1 MYCDRPLHVA
11 AWARRFLFAA
21 EQLDMPVARLS
32 GGERARVAIAQL
44 MLRPADVLMLD
55 EPTNDLDI
63 PTLEVLEE
71 SLLEFPGAVVLVTHD
86 RFLFD
91 RVSTVVLALDGTG
104 GAEVF
109 ADYQQWEDAQR
120 AADAAGREGRGAAA
134 CAAKPRAERHQ
145 ASVVHRATRVGAD
158 GGDDSG
164 RRAGAR
170 SLPRRRRRSIDR
182 RGRRGPAGT
191 LRGTAGGAGR
201 TSIGLY
207 ARWAELE
214 EKQTPR

>member
-1 MYCDRPLHVA
+1 
-11 AWARRFLFAA
+11 
-21 EQLDMPVARLS
+21 
-32 GGERARVAIAQL
+32 

-91 RVSTVVLALDGTG
+91 RVSTVVLALDATG

-109 ADYQQWEDAQR
+109 AEYGQWEDAQR
-120 AADAAGREGRGAAA
+120 RKATA
-134 CAAKPRAERHQ
+134 AER
-145 ASVVHRATRVGAD
+145 SAT
-158 GGDDSG
+158 
-164 RRAGAR
+164 
-170 SLPRRRRRSIDR
+170 
-182 RGRRGPAGT
+182 
-191 LRGTAGGAGR
+191 AGR
-201 TSIGLY
+201 TATKSAPSGIKRLSYTEQREWAQMEASILAAEQALESCRAAADDPSIVTDAVVLHERYMALQAAQEQVDTLY

-214 EKQTPR
+214 AKQAPS